1 MDHCSI
7 CLEKIQ
13 SNPNIT
19 ICNHKF
25 HRNCLNHWLNHNN
38 TCPMCRTTLFQYTPK
53 IDIMDRLLDLNLNE
67 LQNLSN
73 SQIIDILS

>member
-1 MDHCSI
+1 MDNCSI
-7 CLEKIQ
+7 CLEKIH

-25 HRNCLNHWLNHNN
+25 HRNCLNQWLNHNN
-38 TCPMCRTTLFQYTPK
+38 TCPMCRTTLFHYTPK
-53 IDIMDRLLDLNLNE
+53 IDIMDRLLDLNLSE

-73 SQIIDILS
+73 LQIIDILS